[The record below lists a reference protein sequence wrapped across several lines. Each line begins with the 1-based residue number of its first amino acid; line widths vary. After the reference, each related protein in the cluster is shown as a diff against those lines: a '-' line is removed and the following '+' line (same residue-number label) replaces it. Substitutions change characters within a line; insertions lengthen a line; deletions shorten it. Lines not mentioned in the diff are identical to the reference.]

1 MELKKYKLADIAKIE
16 ISGVDKKTIEGETPV
31 RLCNFVDVYYN
42 WAITKDKAKRFMIAS
57 AKQSEIDRFSIGKGM
72 VAITKDSETKYDI
85 GVATYIAD
93 NFDNVVLGYHCAL
106 ITPNPTIV
114 DGKYLNAFM
123 HTQYIQK
130 YFENNA
136 SGSGQRYTLSND
148 TISNIPVLLPPM
160 EVQRTIGKLLA
171 DLDRKIELNRQI
183 NDNLEAMARQL
194 YDYWFVQFDF
204 PNEEG
209 KPYKSSGGAMVWNE
223 KLKREIPE
231 EWKTANVFDELSV
244 QYGFP
249 FSTELFTEE
258 PTNIPVVRIR
268 DILENS
274 VSAYSEEEVD
284 EKYKLQKQDLL
295 VGMDGN
301 FHMNYWNDNVSYLNQ
316 RSVRLRAK
324 SKSTVS
330 IMQAKYDIAPYIK
343 AKELRAKGSTVG
355 HLSDKDLK
363 ELFVLVSPNADFRN
377 KFDSILAEI
386 IENRCEMIELT
397 KQRDELLPLLMNGQA
412 SVNYHLSASFHS
424 SFILYRDQYKFY
436 DMKETIIQAVLD
448 GMRAVL
454 TDNQLDLLTDVTR
467 KALSECEITPKLA
480 EEEQRNKENAEL
492 LGAFISSKKVEGCSD
507 KTIHYYKSSIEKLI
521 ASVKKNVC
529 DIATNDIRCYLAE
542 QQEQR
547 GLSKV
552 TIDNLRRI
560 FSSFF
565 SWLEDEDYITKSPV
579 RRIHKVRT
587 DALVKEVLTDEN
599 IEVLR
604 DSCQEMRDV
613 AMIDL
618 LLSTGMRVGELVKI
632 NRDDIDFQER
642 QCVVFGKG
650 NKEREVYFNA
660 RTKIHLKKYLEQ
672 RTDTNPALFV
682 SLHEPHTRLTI
693 SGVEVRLRQ
702 LGKRVNLHK
711 VHPHKFRRTLAT
723 MAIDKGMPIEQVQKM
738 LGHVKIDTTLHY
750 AMVNQANVKA
760 AHRKFLN

>member
-16 ISGVDKKTIEGETPV
+16 ISGVDKKTMDGETHV

-42 WAITKDKAKRFMIAS
+42 WAITKEKAKSFMVAS
-57 AKQSEIDRFSIGKGM
+57 AKQAEIDKCSIGKGM
-72 VAITKDSETKYDI
+72 VAITKDSETRDDI

-93 NFDNVVLGYHCAL
+93 DFENVVLGYHCAL
-106 ITPNPTIV
+106 IIPNSAIV

-123 HTQYIQK
+123 HTRYIQK

-148 TISNIPVLLPPM
+148 TIGNIPVLLPSI
-160 EVQRTIGKLLA
+160 EEQHIIGNVLA
-171 DLDRKIELNRQI
+171 DIDRKIELNKQI
-183 NDNLEAMARQL
+183 NDNLEAMAKQL

-231 EWKTANVFDELSV
+231 GWNVANVFDELSV

-258 PTNIPVVRIR
+258 PTSIPVVRIR

-363 ELFVLVSPNADFRN
+363 ELFVLVCPNIDFRN

-412 SVNYHLSASFHS
+412 TVNYHLSA
-424 SFILYRDQYKFY
+424 Y
-436 DMKETIIQAVLD
+436 
-448 GMRAVL
+448 
-454 TDNQLDLLTDVTR
+454 
-467 KALSECEITPKLA
+467 
-480 EEEQRNKENAEL
+480 
-492 LGAFISSKKVEGCSD
+492 
-507 KTIHYYKSSIEKLI
+507 
-521 ASVKKNVC
+521 
-529 DIATNDIRCYLAE
+529 
-542 QQEQR
+542 
-547 GLSKV
+547 
-552 TIDNLRRI
+552 
-560 FSSFF
+560 
-565 SWLEDEDYITKSPV
+565 
-579 RRIHKVRT
+579 
-587 DALVKEVLTDEN
+587 
-599 IEVLR
+599 
-604 DSCQEMRDV
+604 
-613 AMIDL
+613 
-618 LLSTGMRVGELVKI
+618 
-632 NRDDIDFQER
+632 
-642 QCVVFGKG
+642 
-650 NKEREVYFNA
+650 
-660 RTKIHLKKYLEQ
+660 
-672 RTDTNPALFV
+672 
-682 SLHEPHTRLTI
+682 
-693 SGVEVRLRQ
+693 
-702 LGKRVNLHK
+702 
-711 VHPHKFRRTLAT
+711 
-723 MAIDKGMPIEQVQKM
+723 
-738 LGHVKIDTTLHY
+738 
-750 AMVNQANVKA
+750 
-760 AHRKFLN
+760 